1 MKMSSVVPGRIRHLL
16 IALAVSALA
25 GCSLVPGNQSYSDR
39 DESAVMLPVQQG
51 DALVPEHIKI
61 KPITAELIVDM
72 FKAAR
77 PPIGDGT
84 SVARKATEKR
94 AAFRQQGFRTD
105 ARVQAWAGRHHFDHR
120 LGSPRT
126 DHSGRQLPYRR
137 AGGHRWSPMM
147 ERSTFRTR
155 E

>member
-1 MKMSSVVPGRIRHLL
+1 MKMSSLVPAGRIRHLL

-51 DALVPEHIKI
+51 DALVPAHIKI
-61 KPITAELIVDM
+61 QPITAELIVDM

-84 SVARKATEKR
+84 SVARKATESAPRSGGKGSGPTPEYKLGP
-94 AAFRQQGFRTD
+94 GFIESASSSKFSAGYLLRT
-105 ARVQAWAGRHHFDHR
+105 VVN
-120 LGSPRT
+120 
-126 DHSGRQLPYRR
+126 
-137 AGGHRWSPMM
+137 
-147 ERSTFRTR
+147 
-155 E
+155 